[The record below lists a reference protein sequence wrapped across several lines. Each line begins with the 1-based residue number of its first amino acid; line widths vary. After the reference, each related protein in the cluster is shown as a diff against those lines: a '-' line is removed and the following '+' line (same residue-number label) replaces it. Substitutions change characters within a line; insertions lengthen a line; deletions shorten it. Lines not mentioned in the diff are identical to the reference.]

1 MLSKNYIFSR
11 APLICARYY
20 KSGLTLLLNLTVKCV
35 LIMFLPCV
43 VFGSRSK
50 GVRGG
55 IRGESQHLDKDT
67 QTGEQLHALL
77 TV

>member
-1 MLSKNYIFSR
+1 MLNKNYIF
-11 APLICARYY
+11 LICARYY

-43 VFGSRSK
+43 VFRSRSK

-55 IRGESQHLDKDT
+55 YVAMTNIWIRTHRRVSSCMHF
-67 QTGEQLHALL
+67 
-77 TV
+77 